1 MRPGSAAGMAALK
14 VAGRA
19 AAGLVVSLAVVLL
32 LWVALLKVFNISPF
46 VGKGPLDV
54 FNFLFSV
61 PAAQNNR
68 QVILQNLGQTMV
80 DTFLGFAAG
89 LVGAVV
95 IAGVFVLFRG
105 VENALMPV
113 AMLLRSVPL
122 VALAPIIILIF
133 GRQEPAV
140 AAIGG
145 IVVLFPALVTIVF
158 GLRSASPAML
168 EVIDVYGGSRWT
180 AIDIDDS
187 SRWTA
192 LLKVALPSS
201 LPAFFTAVKV
211 SIPGAITGALLAEW
225 LATGKGIGY
234 AIISAVSRARN
245 NEVWASVVVI
255 TLVSIILYTVVALL
269 EEAMLRRSGQAPSTS
284 G

>member
-1 MRPGSAAGMAALK
+1 MNAGRMKTGPAAGLAALK
-14 VAGRA
+14 GAGRA
-19 AAGLVVSLAVVLL
+19 GVGLLVSLAVVLL

-54 FNFLFSV
+54 VNFLFAV
-61 PAAQNNR
+61 PAAETNR
-68 QVILQNLGQTMV
+68 QAVLQNLGQTMV
-80 DTFLGFAAG
+80 DAFLGFTAG
-89 LVGAVV
+89 MVGAVV

-122 VALAPIIILIF
+122 VALAPIIILVF

-145 IVVLFPALVTIVF
+145 IVVLFPALVTLVF

-168 EVIDVYGGSRWT
+168 EVIDVYGG
-180 AIDIDDS
+180 

>member
-1 MRPGSAAGMAALK
+1 MTGSLLQGL
-14 VAGRA
+14 GR
-19 AAGLVVSLAVVLL
+19 GLLNLVVSLGVVVLL
-32 LWVALLKVFNISPF
+32 WMGLLQLFRISPF

-54 FNFLFSV
+54 LNYLFTV
-61 PAAQNNR
+61 PAAEENR
-68 QVILQNLGQTMV
+68 ASILLNLGQTV
-80 DTFLGFAAG
+80 IDASLGFTAG
-89 LVGAVV
+89 IVGAVV
-95 IAGVFVLFRG
+95 IAALFVVFRG
-105 VENALMPV
+105 VEQALMPL

-145 IVVLFPALVTIVF
+145 IVVLFPALVTLVF

-168 EVIDVYGGSRWT
+168 EVIEVYGGSRWT
-180 AIDIDDS
+180 S
-187 SRWTA
+187 

-201 LPAFFTAVKV
+201 LPAFFTALRV

-245 NEVWASVVVI
+245 NEVWAAVVVI
-255 TLVSIILYTVVALL
+255 TLASIILYSLVALL
-269 EEAMLRRSGQAPSTS
+269 EEMVLRRTGHKVP

>member
-1 MRPGSAAGMAALK
+1 MTRQALSL
-14 VAGRA
+14 ALRSFGRA
-19 AAGLVVSLAVVLL
+19 ALGLLVSLAVVLV
-32 LWVALLKVFNISPF
+32 LWVALLKLFNISPF

-54 FNFLFSV
+54 FNFLFTV
-61 PAAQNNR
+61 PASVGNR
-68 QVILQNLGQTMV
+68 LAVLQNLGQTMI
-80 DTFLGFAAG
+80 DAFLGFAAG
-89 LVGAVV
+89 MVGAVV
-95 IAGVFVLFRG
+95 VAGVFVLFRG
-105 VENALMPV
+105 VETALMPI

-180 AIDIDDS
+180 A
-187 SRWTA
+187 

-211 SIPGAITGALLAEW
+211 SVPGAVTGALLAEW
-225 LATGKGIGY
+225 LATGKGTC
-234 AIISAVSRARN
+234 SALLSALPRAEN
-245 NEVWASVVVI
+245 TEVWASVVVI
-255 TLVSIILYTVVALL
+255 SLVSIILYTSVALL
-269 EEAMLRRSGQAPSTS
+269 EDAMLRRSGQAPSTS
-284 G
+284 S

>member
-1 MRPGSAAGMAALK
+1 MKPGSAAGMAALK
-14 VAGRA
+14 GAGRA
-19 AAGLVVSLAVVLL
+19 AAGLLVSLAVVLL
-32 LWVALLKVFNISPF
+32 LWVALLKAFNISPF

-61 PAAQNNR
+61 PAAENNR

-80 DTFLGFAAG
+80 DAFLGFAAG
-89 LVGAVV
+89 MVGAVV

-180 AIDIDDS
+180 AL
-187 SRWTA
+187 W
-192 LLKVALPSS
+192 KVALPSS

-225 LATGKGIGY
+225 LATGQGIGY

-255 TLVSIILYTVVALL
+255 TVVSILLYTVVALL
-269 EEAMLRRSGQAPSTS
+269 EEAMLRRSGTSASTS

>member
-1 MRPGSAAGMAALK
+1 MGSSALK
-14 VAGRA
+14 SLGRGMLGLA
-19 AAGLVVSLAVVLL
+19 ASLLVVLL
-32 LWVALLKVFNISPF
+32 LWAATLKVFNISPF

-54 FNFLFSV
+54 LNYLFTV
-61 PAAQNNR
+61 PAAAANR
-68 QVILQNLGQTMV
+68 QQVLLNLGQTMI
-80 DTFLGFAAG
+80 DASMGLAAG
-89 LVGAVV
+89 MVGAVL
-95 IAGVFVLFRG
+95 IAAVFVLFRG
-105 VENALMPV
+105 VEHALMPL

-133 GRQEPAV
+133 GRQEPSV

-145 IVVLFPALVTIVF
+145 IVVLFPALVTVVF

-168 EVIDVYGGSRWT
+168 EVIAVYGG
-180 AIDIDDS
+180 

-201 LPAFFTAVKV
+201 LPAFFTALRV

-245 NEVWASVVVI
+245 NEVWAAVVVI
-255 TLVSIILYTVVALL
+255 TLASIVLYSLVALL
-269 EEAMLRRSGQAPSTS
+269 EDQVLRRAGHVKT
-284 G
+284 

>member
-1 MRPGSAAGMAALK
+1 MRTRAPGLAAFKSLI
-14 VAGRA
+14 RA
-19 AAGLVVSLAVVLL
+19 VLGLLVSLSMVLL
-32 LWVALLKVFNISPF
+32 LWVALLKLFNISPY

-54 FNFLFSV
+54 FNYLFTA
-61 PAAQNNR
+61 PASAGNR
-68 QVILQNLGQTMV
+68 QAVLQNLGQTMI
-80 DTFLGFAAG
+80 DAFFGFAAG
-89 LVGAVV
+89 MVGAVAV
-95 IAGVFVLFRG
+95 AGVFVLFRG
-105 VENALMPV
+105 VEQALMPV

-180 AIDIDDS
+180 A
-187 SRWTA
+187 
-192 LLKVALPSS
+192 LMKVALPAS

-211 SIPGAITGALLAEW
+211 SVPGAVTGALLAEW
-225 LATGKGIGY
+225 LATGNGIGY

-255 TLVSIILYTVVALL
+255 TLVSIILYSIVALL
-269 EEAMLRRSGQAPSTS
+269 EDAMLRRSGQGAATAA
-284 G
+284 

>member
-1 MRPGSAAGMAALK
+1 MIPPSARVPAVLK
-14 VAGRA
+14 SLGRA
-19 AAGLVVSLAVVLL
+19 ALGLLVSLAVVLL

-54 FNFLFSV
+54 FNFLFTV
-61 PAAQNNR
+61 PASAGNR
-68 QVILQNLGQTMV
+68 LAVLQNLGQTMI
-80 DTFLGFAAG
+80 DAFLGFAAG
-89 LVGAVV
+89 MVGAVV
-95 IAGVFVLFRG
+95 VAGVFVLFRG

-180 AIDIDDS
+180 A
-187 SRWTA
+187 

-201 LPAFFTAVKV
+201 RPAFFTAVKI
-211 SIPGAITGALLAEW
+211 SIPGAVTGALLAEW
-225 LATGKGIGY
+225 LATGKGVGY

-245 NEVWASVVVI
+245 NEVWALVVVI
-255 TLVSIILYTVVALL
+255 TLVSIILYTIVALL
-269 EEAMLRRSGQAPSTS
+269 EDAMLRRSGQGASTS
-284 G
+284 A

>member
-1 MRPGSAAGMAALK
+1 MTSQAQRLGALK
-14 VAGRA
+14 SLGRA
-19 AAGLVVSLAVVLL
+19 ALGLLVSLAVVLL
-32 LWVALLKVFNISPF
+32 LWVALLKLFNISPF

-54 FNFLFSV
+54 FNFLFTV
-61 PAAQNNR
+61 PASAGNR
-68 QVILQNLGQTMV
+68 LAVLQNLGQTMI
-80 DTFLGFAAG
+80 DASLGFAAG
-89 LVGAVV
+89 MVGAAVV
-95 IAGVFVLFRG
+95 AGVFVLFRG
-105 VENALMPV
+105 VENALMPI

-168 EVIDVYGGSRWT
+168 EVVDVYGGSRW
-180 AIDIDDS
+180 A
-187 SRWTA
+187 A
-192 LLKVALPSS
+192 LKKVALPSS

-211 SIPGAITGALLAEW
+211 SVPGAVTGALLAEW

-245 NEVWASVVVI
+245 NEAWAAVLVI
-255 TLVSIILYTVVALL
+255 TLVSIILYAIVATL
-269 EEAMLRRSGQAPSTS
+269 EDVMLRRSGQAPSTS
-284 G
+284 A

>member
-1 MRPGSAAGMAALK
+1 MNAGRMKAGQAAGMAALK
-14 VAGRA
+14 SAGRA
-19 AAGLVVSLAVVLL
+19 GVGLLVSLAVVLL
-32 LWVALLKVFNISPF
+32 LWVALLKIFNISPF

-54 FNFLFSV
+54 VNFLFAV
-61 PAAQNNR
+61 PAAETNR
-68 QVILQNLGQTMV
+68 QAVLQNLGQTMV
-80 DTFLGFAAG
+80 DAFLGFTAG
-89 LVGAVV
+89 MVGAVV

-122 VALAPIIILIF
+122 VALAPVIILVF

-145 IVVLFPALVTIVF
+145 IVVLFPALVTLVF

-168 EVIDVYGGSRWT
+168 EVIDVYGG
-180 AIDIDDS
+180 

-269 EEAMLRRSGQAPSTS
+269 EEAMLRRSGRLPSAS

>member
-1 MRPGSAAGMAALK
+1 MTPQTRGLAALK
-14 VAGRA
+14 SLGRA
-19 AAGLVVSLAVVLL
+19 ALGLLASLIVVLL
-32 LWVALLKVFNISPF
+32 LWMALLKVFNISPF

-54 FNFLFSV
+54 FNFLFTV
-61 PAAQNNR
+61 PASGANR
-68 QVILQNLGQTMV
+68 QAVLVDLGQTMI
-80 DTFLGFAAG
+80 DAFLGFAAG
-89 LVGAVV
+89 MTGAVV
-95 IAGVFVLFRG
+95 IAAVFVLFRG
-105 VENALMPV
+105 VENALMPI

-168 EVIDVYGGSRWT
+168 EVVDVYGG
-180 AIDIDDS
+180 

-201 LPAFFTAVKV
+201 FPAFFTAVKI
-211 SIPGAITGALLAEW
+211 SIPGAVTGALLAEW
-225 LATGKGIGY
+225 LATGKGVGY

-245 NEVWASVVVI
+245 NEVWALVVVV

-269 EEAMLRRSGQAPSTS
+269 EEAMLKRSGQASSTS
-284 G
+284 A

>member
-1 MRPGSAAGMAALK
+1 MVRRPPGILVMTRRTHVPALRSFTSAAL
-14 VAGRA
+14 
-19 AAGLVVSLAVVLL
+19 GLLISLAVMLL
-32 LWVALLKVFNISPF
+32 LWVALLGLFNISPF
-46 VGKGPLDV
+46 VGKNPLDV
-54 FNFLFSV
+54 FNFLFTG
-61 PAAQNNR
+61 PASAGNR
-68 QVILQNLGQTMV
+68 LALLQNLGQTMI
-80 DTFLGFAAG
+80 DAFLGFAAG
-89 LVGAVV
+89 IAGAVV
-95 IAGVFVLFRG
+95 VAGVFVLFRG
-105 VENALMPV
+105 IETALMPI

-180 AIDIDDS
+180 A
-187 SRWTA
+187 
-192 LLKVALPSS
+192 LMKVALPSS
-201 LPAFFTAVKV
+201 LPAFFTALKV
-211 SIPGAITGALLAEW
+211 SVPGAVTGALLAEW

-255 TLVSIILYTVVALL
+255 TLVSIILYTIVALL
-269 EEAMLRRSGQAPSTS
+269 EEAMLRRSGQAPATS
-284 G
+284 S